1 MSTRLLVY
9 SGLIAVGLALSVMT
23 ILKVH
28 ARTKSKPDWRKDHDL
43 GG

>member
-1 MSTRLLVY
+1 MSLPLILY
-9 SGLIAVGLALSVMT
+9 SALIAVGLALLVMA

-28 ARTKSKPDWRKDHDL
+28 ARTKSKPNWEKDL

>member
-1 MSTRLLVY
+1 VSTALVVY
-9 SGLIAVGLALSVMT
+9 SALIAVGLAFVVML

-28 ARTKSKPDWRKDHDL
+28 ARTKSKPNWWKDL